1 VKFFVDKDLEGNR
14 ADTEGLSLSVW
25 PQLEHQQ
32 MFKDAWRML
41 RDYFYDPNLH
51 AVDWEGMFDRYLP
64 LVKRCAKRE
73 ELDDVLRQLVGEL
86 SALHSF
92 VYGGEYPSPHHGDK
106 QLESI
111 NEIATLGAV
120 LRRSEEFR
128 GLEVVKIPLRDVD
141 LHHTDGEARYSPLA
155 HQSLR
160 NTGQQGLE
168 PGDVIVAVNGQS
180 VVDGHIG
187 ALLRNTAGQSVRLDV
202 LRIAST
208 SRLRRLR
215 EMTRQAKG
223 NNETVE
229 SEEEEGFIPEPLI
242 VVPITPEQGDDLN
255 YAAWEWKTRLSAKSL
270 AKESGFGCGYLHLR
284 DMSGAP
290 AINAFARDFYSD
302 YDKEA
307 FIIDV
312 RNNRGG
318 NIDSWLLDVLQRKAW
333 MFWQGRSSNI
343 TNGGLGWDQQFA
355 FRGHLVVLVN
365 EHTSSDGEAFARGV
379 SELGLGVIIG
389 KRTWGGGIWLS
400 SDNTLVDG
408 GIATAAEIGTYNNNF
423 GWGLGIE
430 QMGLIPDVEVD
441 NNPRMAFEGVDTQLQ
456 RAVSYLKDW
465 IEREPVALPENPGP
479 HRDMS
484 KPKSSEECN
493 QS

>member
-1 VKFFVDKDLEGNR
+1 MKFFADKDLEGNR

-73 ELDDVLRQLVGEL
+73 ELDDGGFLSAVCFLFLQHCPHACLPMPVLRQLVGEL

-141 LHHTDGEARYSPLA
+141 LHHTDGEARYSPLS

-343 TNGGLGWDQQFA
+343 TNGGLGWDQVRLLF
-355 FRGHLVVLVN
+355 L
-365 EHTSSDGEAFARGV
+365 
-379 SELGLGVIIG
+379 
-389 KRTWGGGIWLS
+389 
-400 SDNTLVDG
+400 
-408 GIATAAEIGTYNNNF
+408 
-423 GWGLGIE
+423 
-430 QMGLIPDVEVD
+430 
-441 NNPRMAFEGVDTQLQ
+441 
-456 RAVSYLKDW
+456 
-465 IEREPVALPENPGP
+465 
-479 HRDMS
+479 
-484 KPKSSEECN
+484 
-493 QS
+493 